1 MWNVTGEIMKRSRQ
15 NVLKIVAATAVSVFS
30 LASVVIATVAWFS
43 FASKTQANGET
54 FKVVANGSGYDI
66 GDINLYKFNYSEE
79 TIGTG
84 DNAFTVVNYLT
95 PYTGNVGKYLFDS
108 TRHQFG
114 EEVNSVWEPVTVMNI
129 FDPIDL
135 IVQRHELIDLNCN
148 AIYEVTVTSSA
159 FTDCYLSLDAI
170 HLEDKT
176 KNNNEIFLSDCVDF
190 DVFTEADLADGTNG
204 YFPNGDEYYP
214 SYYSRIPHALTA
226 EETTYYKI
234 AYLSSLTSQDV
245 STNTHAHFYG
255 NNPKPE
261 SVNITHNRQISFHG
275 ESEVKSLK
283 LYINVNYAVSE
294 LNKYASSIYQRNIHA
309 VFDYAFE
316 IKVSQGALS

>member
-1 MWNVTGEIMKRSRQ
+1 MKMLKSKTLQIIAGTTVT
-15 NVLKIVAATAVSVFS
+15 VFS
-30 LASVVIATVAWFS
+30 LFSCAIAAVAWFA
-43 FASKTQANGET
+43 FAKQARADGET

-84 DNAFTVVNYLT
+84 DNAFTVINYLT
-95 PYTGNVGKYLFDS
+95 PYTGNVGKYLFDRQ
-108 TRHQFG
+108 RHQFG

-148 AIYEVTVTSSA
+148 AIYEISVTSSA
-159 FTDCYLSLDAI
+159 FTNCYLTLDAI

-190 DVFTEADLADGTNG
+190 DVYTEADLVDGANG
-204 YFPNGDEYYP
+204 NFPNGDEYYP
-214 SYYSRIPHALTA
+214 SYYDRIPHALSD
-226 EETTYYKI
+226 EEITYYKVS
-234 AYLSSLTSQDV
+234 YLSSLTSQEFA
-245 STNTHAHFYG
+245 TNTHAHFYG
-255 NNPKPE
+255 SNPKPE
-261 SVNITHNRQISFHG
+261 SVNVAHNRQISFHG
-275 ESEVKSLK
+275 ENETKSLK
-283 LYINVNYAVSE
+283 LYVNVNYAVSE
-294 LNKYASSIYQRNIHA
+294 LNKYATSIYQNNIHA

-316 IKVSQGALS
+316 IKISQGALS